1 MVFVPS
7 PWSQCRFAA
16 LLDARP
22 RGPIAQSD
30 PQPTHRPREPYSG
43 RASSATGAL
52 AGSSGLRRSEPQL
65 HPPLLARRSALD
77 PPGGVVE
84 RPAAAGALRHP
95 SERLPIEQLDYNLL
109 FRWFVGLSPDDR
121 VWDPTSFSKNRER
134 LQQGKVFDK
143 FMAMLLEQPKVK
155 IATFGTGL
163 TGTLSRVGSHPPPSR
178 KPNRFHGQKTGP
190 SGKGCLAS
198 EQGRFPRLFVS

>member
-1 MVFVPS
+1 MCCCYKGASCLGHADQASQGWEACSAYLVFVPS

-121 VWDPTSFSKNRER
+121 VGPNLVQQERER
-134 LQQGKVFDK
+134 LQQDRCSTSSWPCFWN
-143 FMAMLLEQPKVK
+143 
-155 IATFGTGL
+155 
-163 TGTLSRVGSHPPPSR
+163 S
-178 KPNRFHGQKTGP
+178 
-190 SGKGCLAS
+190 
-198 EQGRFPRLFVS
+198 PRSK